1 MDEDNVKPYRVYK
14 ITSANTPLFY
24 VSSCANPKAYL
35 SQILHNYIGQYTN
48 HVLKNKTYKTCYY
61 VINANDI
68 SIEVVGTYDR
78 KCDTQCAIDEI
89 IRNSPDC
96 INNMYNIVI
105 IDKVLRPIRTT
116 LKGNKQTKEQYQ
128 EYFREYYKIN
138 KHRVAEQQK
147 VYYDN
152 NKDKVHRRYKVRRD
166 KQIQIKIENE
176 QVIPEIINL

>member
-48 HVLKNKTYKTCYY
+48 HILKNKTYKTCYF

-78 KCDTQCAIDEI
+78 KCDTQCAIDDI

-116 LKGNKQTKEQYQ
+116 LKRTKQTKEQYQ
-128 EYFREYYKIN
+128 QYFRDYYQNN
-138 KHRVAEQQK
+138 KDKVMEQQK

-152 NKDKVHRRYKVRRD
+152 NKEKVHKRYKVRRD
-166 KQIQIKIENE
+166 KQKQEKLETE
-176 QVIPEIINL
+176 VIPEI